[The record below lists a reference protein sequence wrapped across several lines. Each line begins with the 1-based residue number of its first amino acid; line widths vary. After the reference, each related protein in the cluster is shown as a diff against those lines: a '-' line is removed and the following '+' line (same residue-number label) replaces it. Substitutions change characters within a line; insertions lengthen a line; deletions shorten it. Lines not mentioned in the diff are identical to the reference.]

1 MKKNGGAKHISAGC
15 LFLALWF
22 ASQRFSAAPVL
33 SAIGRIA
40 ESMDSGDLLT
50 AASFVA
56 MLNGLRAIPLYLG
69 WFLLGN
75 GVASLKASFY
85 PLSWIIPATAIPLTY
100 FLLPSLGEGLQLHF
114 GIPAVL
120 SVTTVLILRYLTRE
134 IADWGYK
141 SIALALFVLSFQWLD
156 VLPFLTPYGAGWGE
170 LSLSV
175 KTAAALLRKT
185 AFLNRAGGAVFF
197 ALFFS
202 GVLTTQ
208 LLVNYGA
215 RLASLALLRDREQK
229 MALLREKNF
238 AARIILEMQQLVH
251 DLKRPLTTILG
262 LADVIVSGRGGEGVE
277 KYGSVIAEAGH
288 SMEEMIG
295 EILHGDFRRSI
306 TLGELIEYVFTQ
318 ISPYPWRETVT
329 LRAEKSALE
338 EKVTVNVV
346 RLSRAVVNLLDNA
359 HRANLQTG
367 GTSIEI
373 SLTLWEEWAEIAVAD
388 EGPGFPPEERGNS
401 GWNSTGLGLQYV
413 TMVAENHGGRF
424 VPSRSSGGGALAA
437 LLLPRHPEKKEN
449 C

>member
-1 MKKNGGAKHISAGC
+1 MKRSMSGKHIGAGC
-15 LFLALWF
+15 FFLALWL
-22 ASQRFSAAPVL
+22 ASQRISAAPVL
-33 SAIGRIA
+33 SAVARVA
-40 ESMDSGDLLT
+40 ESMDSGDLLV

-56 MLNGLRAIPLYLG
+56 VLNSARAITLYLA

-75 GVASLKASFY
+75 GIAALKNSLR

-134 IADWGYK
+134 ISGWGYK
-141 SIALALFVLSFQWLD
+141 SIALALFVFSFQWLD
-156 VLPFLTPYGAGWGE
+156 ILPLLTPYGAGWGE

-175 KTAAALLRKT
+175 KTAAELLRKT

-197 ALFFS
+197 GLFLS
-202 GVLTTQ
+202 GVLTTE
-208 LLVNYGA
+208 LLVSYGV
-215 RLASLALLRDREQK
+215 RLASLALLRDRDQK
-229 MALLREKNF
+229 MASLREKNLS
-238 AARIILEMQQLVH
+238 ARIILEMQQLVH

-277 KYGSVIAEAGH
+277 KYGAVIADAGR
-288 SMEEMIG
+288 SMEEMIS
-295 EILHGDFRRSI
+295 EILHGDSHRPIS
-306 TLGELIEYVFTQ
+306 LGNLIDYVFTQ
-318 ISPYPWRETVT
+318 ISPYPWRETVS
-329 LRAEKSALE
+329 LRADKSALE

-367 GTSIEI
+367 GDFIEI
-373 SLTLWEEWAEIAVAD
+373 TLTMSGDCAEIAVAD
-388 EGPGFPPEERGNS
+388 RGPGFPSADNGNS

-424 VPSRSSGGGALAA
+424 VPSAVPGGGAMASI
-437 LLLPRHPEKKEN
+437 LLPRHPEKKEN